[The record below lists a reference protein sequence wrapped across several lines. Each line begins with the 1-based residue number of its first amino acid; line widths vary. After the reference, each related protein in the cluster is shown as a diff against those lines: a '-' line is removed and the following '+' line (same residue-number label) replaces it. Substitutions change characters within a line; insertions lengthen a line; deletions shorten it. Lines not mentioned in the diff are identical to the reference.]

1 MKKTE
6 TTNVV
11 EKGEERNFDLTE
23 AFVLWKQTSKAG
35 TKYLS
40 GNTPIDLKK
49 NEKGMKLVGF
59 YNTNK
64 KNPKEPDIRI
74 YDIDSEG
81 NQGNEVCSLWENISK
96 NENRYLTGTTND
108 NEKIIAFYTKE
119 VINDRPDIKAY
130 YKQN

>member
-6 TTNVV
+6 TTKTV
-11 EKGEERNFDLTE
+11 EKGEERKFDLTE
-23 AFVLWKQTSKAG
+23 AFVLWENTSKAG
-35 TKYLS
+35 MKYLS
-40 GNTPIDLKK
+40 GNTSEELDST
-49 NEKGMKLVGF
+49 KLVGF

-81 NQGNEVCSLWENISK
+81 NQGNEVCCLWENISK
-96 NENRYLTGTTND
+96 NEKRYLTGTTNEQ
-108 NEKIIAFYTKE
+108 EKIIAFYNGEENT
-119 VINDRPDIKAY
+119 IRPKIRAY

>member
-1 MKKTE
+1 MKTSK

-11 EKGEERNFDLTE
+11 EKGEVKEFKLPE
-23 AFVLWKQTSKAG
+23 AFVLWENTSKAG
-35 TKYLS
+35 MKYLS
-40 GNTPIDLKK
+40 GNTSEELHT
-49 NEKGMKLVGF
+49 KLVGF

-96 NENRYLTGTTND
+96 NETRYLTGSTNEQ
-108 NEKIIAFYTKE
+108 EKIIAFYNNVE
-119 VINDRPDIKAY
+119 ENPSRPYIRAY

>member
-11 EKGEERNFDLTE
+11 EKGEEKEFKLTE
-23 AFVLWKQTSKAG
+23 AFVLWENTSKAG
-35 TKYLS
+35 TKYLTGKTS
-40 GNTPIDLKK
+40 EESDST
-49 NEKGMKLVGF
+49 KLVGF
-59 YNTNK
+59 YNKNK

-81 NQGNEVCSLWENISK
+81 NQGNEVCSLWDNISK
-96 NENRYLTGTTND
+96 KDNRYLSGTTNE

-119 VINDRPDIKAY
+119 IINGRPNIRAY
-130 YKQN
+130 YQQN

>member
-1 MKKTE
+1 MKTQK

-11 EKGEERNFDLTE
+11 EKGEKKFDLTE
-23 AFVLWKQTSKAG
+23 AFVLWKNKSKTG

-40 GNTPIDLKK
+40 GFTSAEDVINQIR
-49 NEKGMKLVGF
+49 LVGF

-74 YDIDSEG
+74 YEVTGEG

-96 NENRYLTGTTND
+96 NEKRYLTGTTNEK
-108 NEKIIAFYTKE
+108 EKIIAFYSSE
-119 VINDRPDIKAY
+119 DINGRPNIKAY
-130 YKQN
+130 YKQD

>member
-1 MKKTE
+1 MKTSK

-11 EKGEERNFDLTE
+11 EKGEERKFDLTE
-23 AFVLWKQTSKAG
+23 AFVLWKNKSKKG
-35 TKYLS
+35 EKYLS
-40 GNTPIDLKK
+40 GYTALD
-49 NEKGMKLVGF
+49 EKENSVKLVGF

>member
-1 MKKTE
+1 MKTSK

-11 EKGEERNFDLTE
+11 EKGEVKEFKLPE
-23 AFVLWKQTSKAG
+23 AFVLWENTSKAG
-35 TKYLS
+35 MKYLS
-40 GNTPIDLKK
+40 GNTSEELHT
-49 NEKGMKLVGF
+49 KLVGF

-96 NENRYLTGTTND
+96 NETRYLTGSTNEQ
-108 NEKIIAFYTKE
+108 EKIIAFYNNVE
-119 VINDRPDIKAY
+119 ENPNRPYIRAY

>member
-1 MKKTE
+1 MKTSK

-11 EKGEERNFDLTE
+11 EKGEERKFDLTE
-23 AFVLWKQTSKAG
+23 AFVLWEKTSKAG
-35 TKYLS
+35 RKYLS
-40 GNTPIDLKK
+40 GKTSEELDFL
-49 NEKGMKLVGF
+49 ELVGF

-119 VINDRPDIKAY
+119 VINGRPYIKAY
-130 YKQN
+130 YKHN

>member
-1 MKKTE
+1 MKTSK

-11 EKGEERNFDLTE
+11 EKGEVKEFKLPE
-23 AFVLWKQTSKAG
+23 AFVLWANTSKAG
-35 TKYLS
+35 MKYLS
-40 GNTPIDLKK
+40 GNTSEELHT
-49 NEKGMKLVGF
+49 KLVGF

-96 NENRYLTGTTND
+96 NETRYLTGSTNEQ
-108 NEKIIAFYTKE
+108 EKIIAFYNNVE
-119 VINDRPDIKAY
+119 ENPSRPYIRAY